1 MFLKCCLFSSLL
13 LSGNPLDCV
22 CENLWIKLRL
32 LEEADS
38 PDLKCTDNRGLSQA
52 FITLSPPDC
61 GNVMLKQVTLGIRC
75 WILKTEVCEQI
86 ARSFLA
92 VIPRVEVNPKMVTE
106 MQGSNVKAVCSA
118 SGSPPPEILWNLDML
133 STHHEVS
140 RATTHSLLF
149 KPVLLIH
156 FGLLFP
162 TPLVERWSQD
172 MPSNEMAVV
181 EHIHY
186 KLRLCFKAS
195 SVKSNP
201 KKVTI

>member
-1 MFLKCCLFSSLL
+1 MFLKCCLCSSLI

-38 PDLKCTDNRGLSQA
+38 SDLKCMDDRGRSQA
-52 FITLSPPDC
+52 FITLNPPDC
-61 GNVMLKQVTLGIRC
+61 GNVLLKQVTQTTWH

-86 ARSFLA
+86 ARSFIA
-92 VIPRVEVNPKMVTE
+92 VIPRVEVNPKNVTKK
-106 MQGSNVKAVCSA
+106 QGSNVKAVCSA

-149 KPVLLIH
+149 QPALPIH
-156 FGLLFP
+156 VGLLFP
-162 TPLVERWSQD
+162 APSVERGARTCRWMRCLWS
-172 MPSNEMAVV
+172 NVF
-181 EHIHY
+181 II
-186 KLRLCFKAS
+186 KGG
-195 SVKSNP
+195 
-201 KKVTI
+201 